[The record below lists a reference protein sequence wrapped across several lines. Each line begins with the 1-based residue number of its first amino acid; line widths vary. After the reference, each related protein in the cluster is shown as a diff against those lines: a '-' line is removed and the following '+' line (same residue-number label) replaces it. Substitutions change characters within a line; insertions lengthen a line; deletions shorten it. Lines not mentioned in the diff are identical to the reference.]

1 MLLYHNCR
9 LQAHIDELTGE
20 KLELLRGLA
29 QASKAT
35 CETPFPH
42 PHPHHNCHPLPPH
55 RCRLQA
61 HIDELTGEKL
71 ELLRGL
77 AQASKANEALAEEN
91 RMLGEQL
98 NKASGRAGA
107 EEAVMRR
114 MQVCRKCVCVWGGG
128 WGGVCGGG

>member
-1 MLLYHNCR
+1 LLLYHN
-9 LQAHIDELTGE
+9 
-20 KLELLRGLA
+20 
-29 QASKAT
+29 
-35 CETPFPH
+35 
-42 PHPHHNCHPLPPH
+42 
-55 RCRLQA
+55 CRLQA

-114 MQVCRKCVCVWGGG
+114 MQVCRKCVCGGGSEGWCVWGGG
-128 WGGVCGGG
+128 G